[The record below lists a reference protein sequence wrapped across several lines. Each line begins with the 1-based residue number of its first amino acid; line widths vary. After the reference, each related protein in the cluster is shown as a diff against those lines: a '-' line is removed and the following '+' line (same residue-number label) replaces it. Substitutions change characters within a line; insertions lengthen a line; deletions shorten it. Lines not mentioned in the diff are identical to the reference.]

1 MGLQPAQFTHACVL
15 VVLLQLQHQLLL
27 QVLLPQ
33 LLQSQQCARMSRA
46 IALTASACTQP
57 VHTLTVFMPVTNI
70 PAPAWQVAHLQ
81 LQHQVDLV
89 QKLALIIP

>member
-15 VVLLQLQHQLLL
+15 VVLLQLQHQLL

-33 LLQSQQCARMSRA
+33 LLQSQKCAMMSRA
-46 IALTASACTQP
+46 IALMASACTQP